1 MVCVLDDPY
10 TMRLGLTCGAEYH
23 LYRHIIVSLG
33 TYNAANRGFVPSS
46 SHLHQRE
53 NGSE

>member
-33 TYNAANRGFVPSS
+33 TYNVSQPRFCSFFEPSTPT
-46 SHLHQRE
+46 
-53 NGSE
+53 